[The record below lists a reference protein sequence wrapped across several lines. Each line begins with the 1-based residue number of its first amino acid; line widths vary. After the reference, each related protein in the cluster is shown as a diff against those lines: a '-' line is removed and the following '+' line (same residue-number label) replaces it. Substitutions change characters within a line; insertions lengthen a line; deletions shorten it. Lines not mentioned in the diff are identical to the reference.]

1 MPLPLGEAGRGFQ
14 FPMYDLQQ
22 LNSLPVEDVARRLGL
37 QVARHTCRCFMHDD
51 HHPSLFFSVAK
62 NRWRCFVCDVG
73 GGPID
78 LVMHRRQLPFRDAC
92 RWLSDS
98 YGIYVPAQSRPSVRT
113 ANIPE
118 CPAKPQTAEC
128 CLIPDSGTLPDV
140 QLSIV
145 HSQLS
150 IAKGQNSFTTALVAT
165 GMLTQEQMTHAV
177 ARYRLGSYEDA
188 VVFLQIDADG
198 GVREGKVMYYMPD
211 GHRSH
216 ERKPLSLSWLMKNKM
231 KDGEGRALLR
241 KEWTASHCL
250 FGLHLLSEQPRTVAV
265 VESEKTAVVCSELL
279 PEAVWMASGGLS
291 ALNAEQ
297 LKPLQGRRIIL
308 FPDTDLDGTTF
319 RRWSAIAEEASTA
332 MHQPIMVSNLLE
344 CHASHEQKQQKIDIL
359 DFVVG

>member
-1 MPLPLGEAGRGFQ
+1 MLLPLGEAGRGFQ
-14 FPMYDLQQ
+14 FLMFDLQQ
-22 LNSLPVEDVARRLGL
+22 LNSLPIEDVARRLGIE
-37 QVARHTCRCFMHDD
+37 VRRHTCRCFMHDD

-78 LVMHRRQLPFRDAC
+78 LVMHRQQLPFRDAC
-92 RWLSDS
+92 RWLADS
-98 YGIYVPAQSRPSVRT
+98 YGIVERPSSRSSVPQSPST
-113 ANIPE
+113 YIP
-118 CPAKPQTAEC
+118 
-128 CLIPDSGTLPDV
+128 

-145 HSQLS
+145 NSQLS
-150 IAKGQNSFTTALVAT
+150 IAKGQNSFTTALVTT
-165 GMLTQEQMTHAV
+165 GMLTQEQMTHAA

-198 GVREGKVMYYMPD
+198 FVREGKVMYYMPD

-216 ERKPLSLSWLMKNKM
+216 EHKPVSLSWLMKNKM
-231 KDGEGRALLR
+231 KDCEGKALLG
-241 KEWTASHCL
+241 KEWAASHCL
-250 FGLHLLSEQPRTVAV
+250 FGLHLLSKQPQTVAV

-291 ALNAEQ
+291 ALNAEL

-319 RRWSAIAEEASTA
+319 QRWSAIAEEASNA

-359 DFVVG
+359 DYVVG